1 MTIKRSWM
9 VMPSNVIIA
18 LSSSYAIQWYMT
30 QTFMATSLTLA
41 LSVEMY

>member
-1 MTIKRSWM
+1 MSFRS
-9 VMPSNVIIA
+9 VIIIA